1 MKRAARDHARFLAE
15 LDRAVEWA
23 GDPAVFEAR
32 AEDVSA
38 WAVGEHL
45 EHLLRADR
53 VILSWWEAVAEGRR
67 EAGGRSADPGDREG
81 VRRGELSRGGVTW
94 RGRAVLWTG
103 GIPRGKGRSPK
114 FAIPEGRPRP
124 EVEGGLREVRERAIR
139 LEPALQALEHAKG
152 RLRHPALGNLTAAQ
166 WLRFTGVHH
175 AHHGKIIRDVLA
187 SM

>member
-15 LDRAVEWA
+15 LDRALQWA

-53 VILSWWEAVAEGRR
+53 VVLGWWEAVAEGRP
-67 EAGGRSADPGDREG
+67 EAGVRSADPGDPDG
-81 VRRGELSRGGVTW
+81 VRGAETIRGSPTW

-103 GIPRGKGRSPK
+103 WIPRGKGRSPN
-114 FAIPEGRPRP
+114 FALPQGRPRR
-124 EVEGGLREVRERAIR
+124 EVEGGLREVRERAVR
-139 LEPALQALEHAKG
+139 LGPALPALGCWKG
-152 RLRHPALGNLTAAQ
+152 RLRHPALGNFTAVQ
-166 WLRFTGVHH
+166 WLRFTGIHH